1 MGMTPRRRARDPG
14 APERLQSG
22 VRLERRLL
30 KVLKALAEYLD
41 LSLAELLELMVLQ
54 AFEGTPAFSKGTLRR
69 IDQLKKIYDLD
80 YGVDDLRARLYTPRQ
95 S

>member
-1 MGMTPRRRARDPG
+1 MSPRRRPRDPR
-14 APERLQSG
+14 APERSQSG

-41 LSLAELLELMVLQ
+41 VSLAELLELTVLQ

-69 IDQLKKIYDLD
+69 IAQLKQIYDMD
-80 YGVDDLRARLYTPRQ
+80 YGVEEVRARLYTARHG
-95 S
+95 